1 LCYNTARTKKKNIF
15 AAAITTN
22 MKIYSIPYRIF
33 RFYYDGFRSMTIGKK
48 LWAIIL
54 IKLAVMFLVFK
65 LFFFPNFLNT
75 HFKTEEEKSG
85 HVLEQLVK

>member
-1 LCYNTARTKKKNIF
+1 
-15 AAAITTN
+15 

-75 HFKTEEEKSG
+75 NFKTDEEKSG